1 MEKNIASTERGVHR
15 FSTDVIITHATNS
28 IKDFE
33 AFCHAMDFPVPQLTP
48 NRLVRFSRP
57 GRTDASC
64 YAILFPSGDGLVK
77 DFREGRKFVFHAT
90 AGERTQ
96 AEIQRFAEMQ
106 EAMKKK
112 LRAQH
117 EECAH
122 LASDFWNSCEDA
134 STNHPYLVR
143 KCVGA
148 YGIRQDYFGNLVI
161 PLCDMTGK
169 IWSIQKIYPNGKKSL
184 LKGARKQ
191 GCFYKIGTGEPK
203 FLAEGYATSFSVFQA
218 TNKAC
223 VMAVDAYNLRHV
235 APLFPN
241 CCIVADNDASGV
253 GEQEARKAQSIS
265 GNKVVVIPVI
275 NMDAN
280 DFLTAGYDLAGLLRE
295 VL

>member
-1 MEKNIASTERGVHR
+1 MEKNIASTERGTEG
-15 FSTDVIITHATNS
+15 FTDVIISHATNS

-33 AFCHAMDFPVPQLTP
+33 AFCHSLDFPVPPLTP

-169 IWSIQKIYPNGKKSL
+169 IWSIQKIAPNGRKTL
-184 LKGARKQ
+184 LKGAKKQ
-191 GCFYKIGTGEPK
+191 GCFFKIGEGSSPK
-203 FLAEGYATSFSVFQA
+203 FVCEGYATGASIHAA

-223 VMAVDAYNLRHV
+223 VMAVDAYNLRYV

-253 GEQEARKAQSIS
+253 GLQEARKAQAIS
-265 GNKVVVIPVI
+265 GNTVIEIPVT

-280 DFLTAGYDLAGLLRE
+280 DYQTAGYDLAGLLRE